1 MGDWFIGWNYRSAAK
16 VFAVPASSRVGSLK
30 SRRSAQFYVVI
41 LRSHS
46 DQADPGM
53 GSQQLRSMAT
63 SSNMGKNDHG
73 LQGTENAWIRWVSPF
88 STYNVFSGLETCDG
102 SRWGS
107 VFRLQLVI
115 ILMTRNLHNP
125 VYLLQHVHVPATLPA
140 TYSRISYTVQYCTCR
155 FPVRTLLS
163 YEVHEEMKWHCM
175 LCKPR
180 SSKEFFD

>member
-1 MGDWFIGWNYRSAAK
+1 MGDWFIGWNYRSASK

-30 SRRSAQFYVVI
+30 SRSSPQFYVVI

-73 LQGTENAWIRWVSPF
+73 LQGTENAWTRSVSPF
-88 STYNVFSGLETCDG
+88 SNNNVCSGLGTCDG

-107 VFRLQLVI
+107 VFRLQSVI

-125 VYLLQHVHVPATLPA
+125 VLSPFMPHHFLQ
-140 TYSRISYTVQYCTCR
+140 YSRNSYPPLTFSSFFGQ
-155 FPVRTLLS
+155 S
-163 YEVHEEMKWHCM
+163 A
-175 LCKPR
+175 R
-180 SSKEFFD
+180 SPFRQV